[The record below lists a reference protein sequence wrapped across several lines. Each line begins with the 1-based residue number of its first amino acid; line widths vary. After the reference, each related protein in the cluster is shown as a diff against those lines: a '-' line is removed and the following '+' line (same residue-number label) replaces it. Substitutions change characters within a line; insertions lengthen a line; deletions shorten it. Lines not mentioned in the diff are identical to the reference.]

1 MKLTKD
7 DLKNPLNT
15 KGINTNFWFLHLI
28 QIHDS
33 AFPTGT
39 FSHSFGMETYMF
51 DRTVD
56 DKESVF
62 EFCEMY
68 LRHSIGATDAI
79 IAKEA
84 FYAAKDNDIDELL
97 KLESICKSIK
107 LATEARKSSS
117 MLGRQ
122 FIRTVSQISEDK
134 LVLKWQD
141 KVKSKE
147 IEGHYPLVYGIYA
160 ASLGIAIEIVVAT
173 YLYSA
178 ISALVQNAV
187 RAVPIGQNA
196 GVSNV
201 YNLLPIIEEVTAEV
215 LQKGL
220 DDMNNNTIALEV
232 AQMKHEFANAR
243 LFMS

>member
-1 MKLTKD
+1 
-7 DLKNPLNT
+7 
-15 KGINTNFWFLHLI
+15 
-28 QIHDS
+28 
-33 AFPTGT
+33 
-39 FSHSFGMETYMF
+39 
-51 DRTVD
+51 
-56 DKESVF
+56 
-62 EFCEMY
+62 
-68 LRHSIGATDAI
+68 
-79 IAKEA
+79 
-84 FYAAKDNDIDELL
+84 
-97 KLESICKSIK
+97 
-107 LATEARKSSS
+107 

-160 ASLGIAIEIVVAT
+160 ASLGIDIEIVVAT